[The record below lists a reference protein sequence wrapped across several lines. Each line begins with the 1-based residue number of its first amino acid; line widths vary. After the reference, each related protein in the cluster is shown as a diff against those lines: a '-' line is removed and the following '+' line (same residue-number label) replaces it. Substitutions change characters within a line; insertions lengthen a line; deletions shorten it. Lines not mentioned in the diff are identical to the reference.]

1 MHAHKEPVSSNYPD
15 RCREAEA
22 NYELPSQQL
31 DSVLQAWFRNNDDEI
46 ASSSTECP
54 PLSEATKKKE
64 SIDTP
69 GRRTPQS
76 AVAVQVARGVGA
88 EGPV

>member
-1 MHAHKEPVSSNYPD
+1 MQAHKEPVSSNYPD
-15 RCREAEA
+15 RCREADA
-22 NYELPSQQL
+22 NYQLPSQQL
-31 DSVLQAWFRNNDDEI
+31 DSVLQVYVLQDEI

-76 AVAVQVARGVGA
+76 AVAVQVARRVGA